1 MQWEGSNWHPLLA
14 RVKSLPT
21 KMGFEET
28 DNNTGE
34 VTAVSLA
41 EEMLPP
47 GLGTIIF
54 ADSTT
59 SIALYRTI
67 RDGTIISNRAM
78 VRKILSGCGK
88 ATVGKLMRN
97 LLL

>member
-14 RVKSLPT
+14 RVKSLPL

-28 DNNTGE
+28 DNNTDE

-59 SIALYRTI
+59 WDVIAKSANCSVIAESTTYVVITEFTNWVVI
-67 RDGTIISNRAM
+67 
-78 VRKILSGCGK
+78 
-88 ATVGKLMRN
+88 
-97 LLL
+97 